1 MGRESISR
9 NALSGV
15 PYGLPRAADDD
26 RQKENVMEK
35 KEGCFFGLF
44 RPECY
49 SRLDN
54 LKKQIV
60 SLKYDL
66 EIERQSL
73 RFAEDEAVKLHEMNE
88 KLKEENEALKKEQS
102 FAWDR
107 AENEYNENIKA
118 ADLMIRYDEL
128 LQKLNELNE
137 KMKGWLKS

>member
-1 MGRESISR
+1 MG
-9 NALSGV
+9 
-15 PYGLPRAADDD
+15 
-26 RQKENVMEK
+26 K

-44 RPECY
+44 RPECC

-60 SLKYDL
+60 YLKYDL
-66 EIERQSL
+66 EIEKKSR
-73 RFAEDEAVKLHEMNE
+73 RFAEDDAVKLYEMNE
-88 KLKEENEALKKEQS
+88 KLKEENEALKKEKS

-118 ADLMIRYDEL
+118 AELMIRYDEL